1 MIKKI
6 NESYQRLKTYF
17 LFQGNKS
24 GPQKK
29 WSVYEGVKMMVTSTF
44 LTGQQEP
51 SRLLPKTGM
60 PPVKNG
66 KGHLPYNGDTPKT
79 YDLSSA
85 LALATSISHIQ
96 R

>member
-1 MIKKI
+1 M
-6 NESYQRLKTYF
+6 L
-17 LFQGNKS
+17 QGNKG

-44 LTGQQEP
+44 LTGPQEP
-51 SRLLPKTGM
+51 PRGGFLSAMAPI
-60 PPVKNG
+60 KNG
-66 KGHLPYNGDTPKT
+66 KGHLPYNGDTSKT
-79 YDLSSA
+79 YNLSSA